1 MVAVVT
7 IGFVK
12 DAVHHIDV
20 SGFNVYHKNRLIK
33 VSFAFVDK
41 DRNIMGHFIWYMVPL
56 FVKVL
61 VSLLNILYPSAF
73 GNWDNMLVYVDS
85 TLLLVLLNE
94 QFNLKG

>member
-33 VSFAFVDK
+33 VGFVMVNKLFFSSFV
-41 DRNIMGHFIWYMVPL
+41 R
-56 FVKVL
+56 
-61 VSLLNILYPSAF
+61 
-73 GNWDNMLVYVDS
+73 
-85 TLLLVLLNE
+85 
-94 QFNLKG
+94 

>member
-33 VSFAFVDK
+33 VRVSMVVK
-41 DRNIMGHFIWYMVPL
+41 DIGEEI
-56 FVKVL
+56 
-61 VSLLNILYPSAF
+61 I
-73 GNWDNMLVYVDS
+73 
-85 TLLLVLLNE
+85 
-94 QFNLKG
+94 